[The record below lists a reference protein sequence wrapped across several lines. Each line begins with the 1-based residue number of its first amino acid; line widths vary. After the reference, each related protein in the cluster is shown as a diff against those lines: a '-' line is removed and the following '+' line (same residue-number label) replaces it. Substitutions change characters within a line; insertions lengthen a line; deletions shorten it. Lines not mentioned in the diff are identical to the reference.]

1 MNGKQQL
8 MTDSIRK
15 RAVFDTNVFIAAYVA
30 RNAKNPTAE
39 LIRRWRNGEFDLLY
53 CDGIIDE
60 IREKFAEKEV
70 SMEDTNNLI
79 QSLHTIGI
87 KVDVTPSD
95 IAPVIPFDS
104 DDDII
109 IACAVKGGATHIVT
123 YDSHFNLLGG
133 QCRGIK
139 IMGGLNFLY
148 EIRGNQM

>member
-1 MNGKQQL
+1 

-30 RNAKNPTAE
+30 RNAKSPTAE

-53 CDGIIDE
+53 CDEIMDE

-70 SMEDTNNLI
+70 STEDTDNLI

-95 IAPVIPFDS
+95 IASIILFDP

-109 IACAVKGGATHIVT
+109 IACAVRGGATHVVT
-123 YDSHFNLLGG
+123 YDLHFDFLGG
-133 QCRGIK
+133 QYRSIK
-139 IMGGLNFLY
+139 IMGGLHFLY
-148 EIRGNQM
+148 EVRGNQI